1 MNGILGKKLGMTNIF
16 NEGGGFIP
24 VTLIEA
30 GPCSVLDA
38 KTKDKAGYAAVVLG
52 YGDIKPSKVNN
63 SQKKQFDKLKI
74 SPRRVVREL
83 RHDEAMPEVK
93 PGDTVNVSIFKAGDF
108 VDVTGTNIGKGFQG
122 GMKRW
127 NWRGGE
133 SGHGS
138 MFHRRVGSVG
148 ASSYPSRVHKGK
160 TMPGH
165 MGSRRNTIQ
174 NLKVVSVE
182 EEKNLLAVMGSVPG
196 HAGGYLV
203 IRHAKKKPRKTEKK
217 EAKK

>member
-1 MNGILGKKLGMTNIF
+1 MNGILGKKIGMTNIF
-16 NEGGGFIP
+16 SESGRFIP

-30 GPCSVLDA
+30 GPCSVLNT
-38 KTKDKAGYAAVVLG
+38 KTKDFAGYQAVALG
-52 YGDIKPSKVNN
+52 YGEIKPSKVNN
-63 SQKKQFDKLKI
+63 PQKKQFAKWKI
-74 SPRRVVREL
+74 SPKKVIREL
-83 RHDEAMPEVK
+83 RHDEALPEVK
-93 PGDTVNVSIFKAGDF
+93 SGDIINVSIFKTGDF
-108 VDVTGTNIGKGFQG
+108 VDITGTNIGKGFQG

-127 NWRGGE
+127 HWRGGE

-182 EEKNLLAVMGSVPG
+182 EEKNLLVVMGSVPG
-196 HAGGYLV
+196 HEGGLL
-203 IRHAKKKPRKTEKK
+203 IIKHAKKKKNPNGKDKN
-217 EAKK
+217 